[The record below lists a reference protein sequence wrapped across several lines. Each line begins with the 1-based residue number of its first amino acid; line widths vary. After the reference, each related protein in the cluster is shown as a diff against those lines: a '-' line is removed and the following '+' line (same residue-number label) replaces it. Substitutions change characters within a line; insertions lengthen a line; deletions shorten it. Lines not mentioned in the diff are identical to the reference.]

1 MINRNKGTHSYDK
14 AINVENDK
22 MLSNF
27 KKDFK
32 LKIYTSPKMR
42 KITKEIILEQKI
54 INEPQKEPFE
64 KIKIKSQNCEQDN
77 NIYNSP
83 GKDEFELCL
92 SKKNKN
98 KIIFSAKDLNK
109 KYEEPTNINLYT
121 IKNKGNTKN
130 KDFVKNKY
138 FYNNNFRKENEKNN
152 NNDDN
157 NKFNEYNIETKKNE
171 LYNHSL
177 IGFRHSNYAKFRK
190 EREKNKGLYI
200 SKRYN
205 KNTEDNIFNSKKEV
219 KIYPS
224 RNKINSIINDK
235 IYINNLLS
243 KESKENKDLN
253 NNNDFSLNS
262 KIISKNFTEAN
273 EEEENLK
280 REDITGYRYKVPN
293 RPKKYEIKNKLLS
306 EINSIKNQLLN
317 TEYINKEED
326 ITIKTK
332 EINKT
337 LESNYGIT
345 IDKSNNNNS
354 HDYKFNSVVKY
365 YSRNNEKKS
374 KNISNI
380 NNNNLY
386 SKRNYSLDNS
396 RQKQDTLNSPRTLY
410 NNITLNQDF
419 NNNINYNNCHTEDN
433 IYSSNNISNDNFS
446 RNSNNNRYNIRVSNL
461 LDYKY
466 NYYLNKKNK
475 KLQKLKE
482 VYKSKKK
489 GDLDNLINDLLKI
502 KNSKKKRFHRN
513 INNKTEEEILNE

>member
-14 AINVENDK
+14 AINVENNK
-22 MLSNF
+22 ILSNF

-109 KYEEPTNINLYT
+109 KNEEPTNINLYT
-121 IKNKGNTKN
+121 IKNKGNTRN
-130 KDFVKNKY
+130 KDFVKNKF

-152 NNDDN
+152 NTDDN

-177 IGFRHSNYAKFRK
+177 MGFRHSNYAKFRK
-190 EREKNKGLYI
+190 EREKNKGIYI

-205 KNTEDNIFNSKKEV
+205 KNTEDNIFLSKKEI

-235 IYINNLLS
+235 MCINNLLS

-273 EEEENLK
+273 EEE
-280 REDITGYRYKVPN
+280 
-293 RPKKYEIKNKLLS
+293 
-306 EINSIKNQLLN
+306 
-317 TEYINKEED
+317 
-326 ITIKTK
+326 
-332 EINKT
+332 
-337 LESNYGIT
+337 
-345 IDKSNNNNS
+345 
-354 HDYKFNSVVKY
+354 
-365 YSRNNEKKS
+365 
-374 KNISNI
+374 
-380 NNNNLY
+380 
-386 SKRNYSLDNS
+386 
-396 RQKQDTLNSPRTLY
+396 
-410 NNITLNQDF
+410 
-419 NNNINYNNCHTEDN
+419 
-433 IYSSNNISNDNFS
+433 
-446 RNSNNNRYNIRVSNL
+446 
-461 LDYKY
+461 
-466 NYYLNKKNK
+466 
-475 KLQKLKE
+475 
-482 VYKSKKK
+482 
-489 GDLDNLINDLLKI
+489 
-502 KNSKKKRFHRN
+502 
-513 INNKTEEEILNE
+513 